1 MADSAFLA
9 LIGINKFRVFSR
21 LILFDPLLRH
31 QNDHRSTGASRNSF
45 QREYAV
51 RPFSFLI
58 AMLQPG
64 SHGWLVPTAHRR
76 RTEKRR

>member
-31 QNDHRSTGASRNSF
+31 QNDPRGTGASRI
-45 QREYAV
+45 
-51 RPFSFLI
+51 PFSGNTPS
-58 AMLQPG
+58 ALQFSDRNAPAG
-64 SHGWLVPTAHRR
+64 FTRLA
-76 RTEKRR
+76 RTKGT